1 MVRRAAAHCPGPF
14 YNETVIPVSSKHMN
28 RIKHILVCVDFS
40 DGARAALEQ
49 ALRISAQNQA
59 ALHVIHVI
67 DAAALDEL
75 AAALH
80 TPLAQQKANAI
91 ELGRAELV
99 RWLEPCHPPEHCLTE
114 VVVGAPLDT
123 LLTRAR
129 EFSTDLIVAGAQGDN
144 TSSPQAGPLA
154 VQLLRQSPAKV
165 LLVDASHAAPFQT
178 VVACV
183 DFAPSACEVIAQA
196 KRLAALGASQVEFLH
211 VYDPP
216 WHRLRHVM
224 PALSASPDLRDQ
236 YLNMLE
242 CQLRDLVGIVSDVTA
257 RRVLHESPRH
267 RSGIAAFAQ
276 QQNADLIV
284 LATGRRT
291 HSEADLLGSTA
302 ERLVREL
309 PCSVLVVKPSPD
321 GPGITAATAQAT

>member
-1 MVRRAAAHCPGPF
+1 
-14 YNETVIPVSSKHMN
+14 MN
-28 RIKHILVCVDFS
+28 RIKDILVCVDFS
-40 DGARAALEQ
+40 DGARAALRQ
-49 ALRISAQNQA
+49 ALRIATQNQA

-75 AAALH
+75 AAALR
-80 TPLAQQKANAI
+80 TPTAQQRAKAL

-99 RWLEPCHPPEHCLTE
+99 RWLEPCPLPEACRTE
-114 VVVGAPLDT
+114 VVVGVPLDT

-129 EFSTDLIVAGAQGDN
+129 ELSTDLIVAGAQGDN

-154 VQLLRQSPAKV
+154 VQLLRQSSAKV
-165 LLVDASHAAPFQT
+165 LLVDTAHAAPFQT

-183 DFAPSACEVIAQA
+183 DFAPSAREVVAQA
-196 KRLAALGASQVEFLH
+196 KRLAALGASRVEFLH

-236 YLNMLE
+236 YLHMLE
-242 CQLRDLVGIVSDVTA
+242 CQVKDLVGDVSGLTA
-257 RRVLHESPRH
+257 RRVLHESPLH
-267 RSGIAAFAQ
+267 RSGIAAFARL
-276 QQNADLIV
+276 QNADLIV
-284 LATGRRT
+284 LATGRRP
-291 HSEADLLGSTA
+291 HSEADLLSSTA

-321 GPGITAATAQAT
+321 YPGVTAATGERAKAQAT